1 MLRPS
6 LPRHGG
12 SQSVHALL
20 PLAGT
25 ECIFL
30 AWSCRRVSPAS
41 RWNASTSA
49 PTGPLLCSA
58 LLLSRARAHKLVI
71 VGCDCPALLIC
82 LHQIAPGAYE
92 RTYVVRFHQSPRS
105 SPPTQ
110 NGMVAD
116 AMRSPC
122 VKLFN
127 KRSREVDYSRA
138 HE

>member
-1 MLRPS
+1 MHLSS
-6 LPRHGG
+6 LVLQAGVDGTRARAH
-12 SQSVHALL
+12 L
-20 PLAGT
+20 PA
-25 ECIFL
+25 
-30 AWSCRRVSPAS
+30 
-41 RWNASTSA
+41 
-49 PTGPLLCSA
+49 LCSA
-58 LLLSRARAHKLVI
+58 LLLSRARGHKLVARHRNTPSRSTGIVGARENYRNII